1 MNLRVVSW
9 LATVVVVAVFLL
21 PSTFAIYRA
30 VNGTAWNL
38 QDVHSFPTQL
48 LLPALSLFA
57 FNADPVRIAIA
68 LLQPDVTHPVA
79 QVPLFE
85 LDCALIR

>member
-1 MNLRVVSW
+1 MRVLSTLMA
-9 LATVVVVAVFLL
+9 LAMVAVFLL

-30 VNGTAWNL
+30 VDGTAWNL
-38 QDVHSFPTQL
+38 QDAQSFPSQL
-48 LLPALSLFA
+48 LAPAVSLFA
-57 FNADPVRIAIA
+57 ALSSPVHIVVA
-68 LLQPDVTHPVA
+68 LLQADVTHPVA

>member
-1 MNLRVVSW
+1 MRALSTLMA
-9 LATVVVVAVFLL
+9 LAMVAVFLL

-38 QDVHSFPTQL
+38 QDGESFPSQL
-48 LLPALSLFA
+48 LGPAVSLFA
-57 FNADPVRIAIA
+57 GIRSPVHIVVA
-68 LLQPDVTHPVA
+68 LLQPDATHPVA

>member
-1 MNLRVVSW
+1 MRVLSTLMA
-9 LATVVVVAVFLL
+9 LAMVAVFLL

-38 QDVHSFPTQL
+38 QDVQSFPSHL
-48 LLPALSLFA
+48 LVPAVSFFA
-57 FNADPVRIAIA
+57 ALRSPVHIVVA

>member
-1 MNLRVVSW
+1 MSLRVQST
-9 LATVVVVAVFLL
+9 LAIIVVVGVFLL

-38 QDVHSFPTQL
+38 QDAQGSLAPL
-48 LLPALSLFA
+48 LVPMLSLFVLA
-57 FNADPVRIAIA
+57 LSPVRLAIA
-68 LLQPDVTHPVA
+68 LQPDVTHPIA

-85 LDCALIR
+85 LECALLR

>member
-1 MNLRVVSW
+1 MA
-9 LATVVVVAVFLL
+9 LAMVAVFLL

-38 QDVHSFPTQL
+38 QDAQTFSAQL
-48 LLPALSLFA
+48 LAPAISLFA
-57 FNADPVRIAIA
+57 ALSSPVHIVL
-68 LLQPDVTHPVA
+68 LLQADVAHPVA

>member
-1 MNLRVVSW
+1 MA
-9 LATVVVVAVFLL
+9 LAMVAVFLL
-21 PSTFAIYRA
+21 PSTFAVYRA

-38 QDVHSFPTQL
+38 QDAQSFPSQL
-48 LLPALSLFA
+48 LVPAVSLFA
-57 FNADPVRIAIA
+57 VISSPVRIVA
-68 LLQPDVTHPVA
+68 LLQADVTHPVA

>member
-1 MNLRVVSW
+1 MRVLSTLMA
-9 LATVVVVAVFLL
+9 LAMVAVFLL

-38 QDVHSFPTQL
+38 QDVQSFPSQL
-48 LLPALSLFA
+48 LGPAVSLFA
-57 FNADPVRIAIA
+57 VITSPIHIVVA
-68 LLQPDVTHPVA
+68 LRQADVTHPVA

>member
-1 MNLRVVSW
+1 MA
-9 LATVVVVAVFLL
+9 LAMVAVFLL

-38 QDVHSFPTQL
+38 QDVQSLPSQL
-48 LLPALSLFA
+48 LAPAISLFA
-57 FNADPVRIAIA
+57 VLNSPVHIVVA
-68 LLQPDVTHPVA
+68 LLQPDVTHSVA

>member
-1 MNLRVVSW
+1 MAV
-9 LATVVVVAVFLL
+9 AMVAVFLL

-38 QDVHSFPTQL
+38 QDVQSSPSQL
-48 LLPALSLFA
+48 LAPVISLFA
-57 FNADPVRIAIA
+57 VVHFPVRITVA
-68 LLQPDVTHPVA
+68 LLQADVTHPLA
-79 QVPLFE
+79 RVPLFE

>member
-1 MNLRVVSW
+1 M
-9 LATVVVVAVFLL
+9 AIAMVAVFLL

-48 LLPALSLFA
+48 LAPAISA
-57 FNADPVRIAIA
+57 FTLLLAPIRLAIA
-68 LLQPDVTHPVA
+68 PMADATHPVT